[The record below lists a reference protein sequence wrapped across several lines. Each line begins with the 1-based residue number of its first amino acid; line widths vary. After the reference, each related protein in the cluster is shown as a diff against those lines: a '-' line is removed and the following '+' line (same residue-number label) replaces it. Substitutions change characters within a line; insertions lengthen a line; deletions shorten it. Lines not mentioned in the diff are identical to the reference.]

1 MHNLYWN
8 TNLNASPA
16 PSRLLCKQVEE
27 YLNTRVYGPDSGIY
41 DIFELPHHFQSH
53 SCVVMKLAF
62 PGNEYIRFHP
72 ADGQQR
78 VMEAAAA
85 RQDNNHTMQ
94 YLRRSALESRLLFR
108 PTPSELQAT
117 TRIGFV
123 DTNTQPNVEQ
133 QAPTGTTHNATPT
146 GQPPLAP
153 HQPRVRTTPEQE
165 RAELLRRAAEAS
177 KPNRGIWAYRVLGV
191 MRDATQAV
199 LKQVWLKNY
208 L

>member
-1 MHNLYWN
+1 
-8 TNLNASPA
+8 
-16 PSRLLCKQVEE
+16 
-27 YLNTRVYGPDSGIY
+27 
-41 DIFELPHHFQSH
+41 
-53 SCVVMKLAF
+53 MKLAF
-62 PGNEYIRFHP
+62 PGNEYVRFHP

-199 LKQVWLKNY
+199 LKQVWLENY